1 MNASQKRI
9 IYEALV
15 IELHSLQDK
24 INRESYFIKRMW
36 PFCNG
41 KNSNTDDNFKVLN
54 SFKNRQ
60 RLHKTRKTKVE
71 SAIKLIKSLK

>member
-9 IYEALV
+9 IHEALV
-15 IELHSLQDK
+15 IELHNLQTQIDR
-24 INRESYFIKRMW
+24 NSYFVERMW

-54 SFKNRQ
+54 NFKNRQ
-60 RLHKTRKTKVE
+60 RLLKTRKQKVE
-71 SAIKLIKSLK
+71 SAIKIIKSLK